1 MGRGA
6 WQNNDVRKFRIRFNG
21 SVSQRSRTFVG
32 ACGEGDSVQWGGGEI
47 EGGSGTEK
55 AAHLVLIY
63 HLGRHGER
71 VVLAWILDL
80 PRDE

>member
-1 MGRGA
+1 MGRG
-6 WQNNDVRKFRIRFNG
+6 RER
-21 SVSQRSRTFVG
+21 
-32 ACGEGDSVQWGGGEI
+32 
-47 EGGSGTEK
+47 GSGTEK

-63 HLGRHGER
+63 HLGRHGAARR